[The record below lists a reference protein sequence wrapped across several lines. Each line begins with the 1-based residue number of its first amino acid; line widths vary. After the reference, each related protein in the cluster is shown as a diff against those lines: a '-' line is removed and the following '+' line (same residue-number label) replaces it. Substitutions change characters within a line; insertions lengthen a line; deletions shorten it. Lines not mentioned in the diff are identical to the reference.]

1 MIHFLQ
7 IQEKILGH
15 SVLLSC
21 LLALL
26 AVPKKALGVNLEP
39 SLELAAAL
47 VEEGCLARARS
58 PMLESKF

>member
-1 MIHFLQ
+1 M
-7 IQEKILGH
+7 
-15 SVLLSC
+15 LLSF

-39 SLELAAAL
+39 SLELVAVL

-58 PMLESKF
+58 PMLASKF

>member
-1 MIHFLQ
+1 M
-7 IQEKILGH
+7 
-15 SVLLSC
+15 LLSF

-39 SLELAAAL
+39 SLELVVVL

-58 PMLESKF
+58 PMLASKF